1 MTLSIV
7 LGSLL
12 VLVMIYLLA
21 VVIVALFFGSW
32 PSVFAAVINVSGAA
46 CPLLCYLP
54 VPTSRIK

>member
-21 VVIVALFFGSW
+21 VVIVALFFGRW
-32 PSVFAAVINVSGAA
+32 PLVFAAVINVSGAA